1 MRGYLFLFILLLDT
15 LVEMLINNKFAMDL
29 RDTHQHLIVCDVVT
43 NNLTKVIFSILRI
56 VFLGLD
62 YQMFA
67 SRMDAVGHPILFLY
81 PVR

>member
-15 LVEMLINNKFAMDL
+15 LVEMLINNKFAMNL

-43 NNLTKVIFSILRI
+43 NNLTKVIFSILMI

-62 YQMFA
+62 YQMIA
-67 SRMDAVGHPILFLY
+67 SRKDAVGHPILFLY